1 MKELQY
7 DVVVIGGGPAG
18 TVAAIASARGGAR
31 TLLVEQNGYLGGAL
45 TACGTAPQMT
55 FHAGNVQVVRGIPQE
70 MVEEM
75 MRRGFLW
82 AAEGKRIFRET
93 NADPEKYANTAKMY

>member
-1 MKELQY
+1 MKELQF

-18 TVAAIASARGGAR
+18 TVAAIASARGGAK

-55 FHAGNVQVVRGIPQE
+55 YHAGDVQVVRGIPQE
-70 MVEEM
+70 MVDEM
-75 MRRGFLW
+75 GGYVHRLRRY
-82 AAEGKRIFRET
+82 
-93 NADPEKYANTAKMY
+93 ADVSHCVYPV

>member
-55 FHAGNVQVVRGIPQE
+55 FHAGNVQVVRPHSGC
-70 MVEEM
+70 
-75 MRRGFLW
+75 RGLLLLHH
-82 AAEGKRIFRET
+82 RL
-93 NADPEKYANTAKMY
+93 